1 MSLNLWMLYD
11 FLMMLFMNKKT
22 IMDCFIICID
32 YQLCAFMSQM
42 NRLCFFMCC
51 STLINQQ

>member
-32 YQLCAFMSQM
+32 YQLCAFMFQM